1 MTLELYVF
9 VFLIGSAV
17 MCGLVMSCPWPL
29 LKQQPK
35 KGEKK

>member
-9 VFLIGSAV
+9 LFLIGSAV
-17 MCGLVMSCPWPL
+17 MCGIVMSCPWPL
-29 LKQQPK
+29 LQQPK